1 MCLLCVCDHLHR
13 CSLFSVRCPH
23 CLPFLFPIAVLIDDD
38 IEHGKSVGGEGFN
51 LLKKI
56 PLQFIEKRPLR
67 NMDGDTGEG
76 AEVRTACFSDP
87 SLSLISCLIFLLRLT
102 FILSLC
108 CTHLRLCYCQVSPV
122 WNMVTVTGTTD
133 SAKATPTPTA
143 TGKAIA
149 DWQYVLNDAAET
161 LTHELQH
168 HAAAVAPP
176 KSHR

>member
-1 MCLLCVCDHLHR
+1 M
-13 CSLFSVRCPH
+13 
-23 CLPFLFPIAVLIDDD
+23 PFLFPIAVLIDDD

-56 PLQFIEKRPLR
+56 PFQFIEKRPLR

-76 AEVRTACFSDP
+76 AEVRLACFSDP
-87 SLSLISCLIFLLRLT
+87 SLSLISCLIF
-102 FILSLC
+102 SSPP
-108 CTHLRLCYCQVSPV
+108 HLHSAPLPRLCYCQVSPV

-133 SAKATPTPTA
+133 STKATPTSTA

>member
-1 MCLLCVCDHLHR
+1 M
-13 CSLFSVRCPH
+13 
-23 CLPFLFPIAVLIDDD
+23 PFLFPIAVLIDDD

-87 SLSLISCLIFLLRLT
+87 SLSLISCLIFLLRLI

-108 CTHLRLCYCQVSPV
+108 RTHLRLCYCQVSPV

-133 SAKATPTPTA
+133 STKATLTSTA